1 MEIFQ
6 DTSFPSLF
14 IYFFTCDDISTCMD
28 IKKKKKRKKVMLLVW
43 LLMWL
48 AVYKH
53 IMLLVGQNAN

>member
-28 IKKKKKRKKVMLLVW
+28 IKKKKKSNVIGV

-48 AVYKH
+48 VVYKH
-53 IMLLVGQNAN
+53 IILLVGQNAN

>member
-28 IKKKKKRKKVMLLVW
+28 IKKKKKKKKSNVIGV
-43 LLMWL
+43 
-48 AVYKH
+48 V
-53 IMLLVGQNAN
+53 INVVSCI